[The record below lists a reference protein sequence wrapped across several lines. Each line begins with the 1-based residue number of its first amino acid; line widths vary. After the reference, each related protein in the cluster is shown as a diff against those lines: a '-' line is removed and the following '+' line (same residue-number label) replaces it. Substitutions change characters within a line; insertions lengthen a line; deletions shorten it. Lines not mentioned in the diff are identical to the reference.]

1 MKPAQKKRSH
11 NKKPVNWRVRNEIT
25 AEVQADLRKK
35 GITIN
40 SKLPLKFRPFAF
52 LGENET
58 ETPPSGNQTDQGDR
72 HSRLYALHGSPERR
86 H

>member
-52 LGENET
+52 LGGE
-58 ETPPSGNQTDQGDR
+58 
-72 HSRLYALHGSPERR
+72 
-86 H
+86 